1 MPSPEDIDFDRRLS
15 ESRAALGRARASAQ
29 PQDHDDTAA
38 EGVGSAHENQVVAR
52 AMRGRL
58 VSLVLD
64 PRALRMPPRDLSGH
78 LVTAVNTA
86 LDASRPGRPS
96 PDEQVVDPAVL
107 DERLRAAEDYGL
119 RMMAR
124 IEQSISDAI
133 ARVGERT
140 GMQGDPGPHGL
151 ESLLR
156 QTRETLDAA
165 RGGGGAVVR
174 GEGVAADGEVRAS
187 AAGGGRIASVDV
199 GQATRLASQA
209 LAQQVTAAVNQ
220 ALDRVAAAEAG
231 QPRRSATDAALA
243 ERVRAVQDL
252 SRDHMSAYTDALRRI
267 MSSIQDPQA
276 SRREGR

>member
-15 ESRAALGRARASAQ
+15 ESRAALGRVRASAQ
-29 PQDHDDTAA
+29 PQDYDDTAA
-38 EGVGSAHENQVVAR
+38 EGVGSAHEDEVVAR

-64 PRALRMPPRDLSGH
+64 PRALRLPPRDLSGH
-78 LVTAVNTA
+78 LATAVNTA

-96 PDEQVVDPAVL
+96 PDEPVVDPAVL

-133 ARVGERT
+133 ARVGERS

-165 RGGGGAVVR
+165 RGGGGAAVR
-174 GEGVAADGEVRAS
+174 GEGVAADGEVRVS
-187 AAGGGRIASVDV
+187 ALGGGRIASVDV
-199 GQATRLASQA
+199 GHAARLGSQA

-220 ALDRVAAAEAG
+220 ALVRVAAAEAD
-231 QPRRSATDAALA
+231 QPRRPATDAALA
-243 ERVRAVQDL
+243 ERVGALQDL
-252 SRDHMSAYTDALRRI
+252 SREHMSTYTDALRRV
-267 MSSIQDPQA
+267 MSSIQGPES
-276 SRREGR
+276 SRQDG